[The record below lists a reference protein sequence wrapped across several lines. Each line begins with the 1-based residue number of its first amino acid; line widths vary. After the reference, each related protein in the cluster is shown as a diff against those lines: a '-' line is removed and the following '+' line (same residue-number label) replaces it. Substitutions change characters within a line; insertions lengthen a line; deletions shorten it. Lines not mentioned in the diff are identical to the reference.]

1 LISANALEMK
11 GVVTMALDGRE
22 LGQGRVGEGEATAQA
37 EEEKRSTH
45 HEASRIEGEGF
56 DWPEKKGGTSQ
67 GNRGG

>member
-11 GVVTMALDGRE
+11 GVATLALDWRE

-56 DWPEKKGGTSQ
+56 D
-67 GNRGG
+67 